1 MDAMAQPLR
10 TPDPDARSYVERV
23 RELVEQERVPAARK
37 LLAEAEERG
46 LIDEDLA
53 SWQRVLAPAK
63 VLRVGGKLDIDRTPD
78 IRWLEEH
85 GLEYPGEWVAI
96 LQGELL
102 AHSAVLDEVLD
113 TVEAKKPSHP
123 AILEY
128 IKPPRAIPG
137 LAEAR
142 TYSEKIRI
150 LIEADR
156 VGAAR
161 LLLEE
166 ALRKG
171 DHGEDLSLLEQV
183 LGPVK
188 LPRRFSGS

>member
-1 MDAMAQPLR
+1 MAQPLR
-10 TPDPDARSYVERV
+10 NPAPETRPYAERI
-23 RELVEQERVPAARK
+23 RELVEQDRVPAARR
-37 LLAEAEERG
+37 LLAEALDQGR
-46 LIDEDLA
+46 IDEDLA
-53 SWQRVLAPAK
+53 GWQKVLAPAK
-63 VLRVGGKLDIDRTPD
+63 VLRVGGERDIDRAPD
-78 IRWLEEH
+78 FQWLEEH
-85 GLEYPGEWVAI
+85 GREYPGEWVAI
-96 LQGELL
+96 LRGELL
-102 AHSAVLDEVLD
+102 AHSAILDEVLD

-123 AILEY
+123 AILVY
-128 IKPPRAIPG
+128 MGPPKAIQG

-166 ALRKG
+166 ALQKG
-171 DHGEDLSLLEQV
+171 DHREDLSSLEQV